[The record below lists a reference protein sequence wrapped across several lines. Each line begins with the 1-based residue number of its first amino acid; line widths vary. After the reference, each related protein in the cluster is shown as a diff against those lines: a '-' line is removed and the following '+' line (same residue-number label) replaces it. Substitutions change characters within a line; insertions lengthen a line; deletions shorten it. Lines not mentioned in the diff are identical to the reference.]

1 MPQWR
6 MRRTLERFQKA
17 VLTFM
22 FYPELR
28 CPFCSGIVPN
38 AVLKSHGPLV
48 VCPTCSRKLQYSRK
62 QLRLSGFVA
71 FVLTIGLCF
80 LFGLRDV
87 VLLMVVSIV
96 LWFPVC
102 VALQFFLVWTVP
114 TRLEAYKGPGD
125 AELFPRDGGV

>member
-1 MPQWR
+1 

-17 VLTFM
+17 VLAFM
-22 FYPELR
+22 LYPELR
-28 CPFCSGIVPN
+28 CPFCKGLVPN
-38 AVLKSHGPLV
+38 VDLKSHGPLV
-48 VCPTCSRKLQYSRK
+48 VCPTCSRKLQYSRT
-62 QLRLSGFVA
+62 QLRLSGLIA
-71 FVLTIGLCF
+71 LVLIPGLCV
-80 LFGLRDV
+80 LFGLRDI
-87 VLLMVVSIV
+87 VLLIFMSIL